1 MKRIEFILF
10 KLIVAITS
18 SLSTQNLYRVSAFFK
33 FVLFTVIGYRKR
45 VVLNNIKNSFPH
57 LTGKE
62 VKNLANDYFQNLCDL
77 MIETF
82 ASYNWPESKLRQ
94 KFKFTNPE
102 ILENYVKEKKQLIGV
117 AGHFGN
123 FEIGAVSIPS
133 QLHLNS
139 YAVYRPIA
147 NRWINDY
154 VVAKRTR
161 TGVNIFDSKN
171 LRTELET
178 MSSPCILFLLADQS
192 PSKIEKAYWV
202 NFLHQETAFT
212 HGPTDLA
219 KSLGWPIIYI
229 DIKTIKRGQ
238 YEAEIS
244 IAIEDPSTWDAQEIA
259 QLLASKYEQTIR
271 NSPSDWLWSHKR
283 WKWKRVNGKP
293 TRI

>member
-1 MKRIEFILF
+1 MAAVFKFILF
-10 KLIVAITS
+10 NIA
-18 SLSTQNLYRVSAFFK
+18 
-33 FVLFTVIGYRKR
+33 GYRKR
-45 VVLNNIKNSFPH
+45 VALNNIQNSFPH
-57 LTGKE
+57 LTEGE
-62 VKNLANDYFQNLCDL
+62 VKKLASAYYQNLCDL

-82 ASYNWPESKLRQ
+82 ASYHWPESELQQR
-94 KFKFTNPE
+94 FKFINPE
-102 ILENYVKEKKQLIGV
+102 ILEKYIKEKKQLIGV

-133 QLHLNS
+133 QLNLNS

-147 NRWINDY
+147 NRWINEY

-161 TGVNIFDSKN
+161 TGVKIFDSKN
-171 LRTELET
+171 LRSELET
-178 MSSPCILFLLADQS
+178 MTSPCILFLLADQS

-229 DIKTIKRGQ
+229 DIKTIKRGH

-244 IAIEDPSTWDAQEIA
+244 IAIEDPSNWDAQEIA

-283 WKWKRVNGKP
+283 WKWRRENGKP